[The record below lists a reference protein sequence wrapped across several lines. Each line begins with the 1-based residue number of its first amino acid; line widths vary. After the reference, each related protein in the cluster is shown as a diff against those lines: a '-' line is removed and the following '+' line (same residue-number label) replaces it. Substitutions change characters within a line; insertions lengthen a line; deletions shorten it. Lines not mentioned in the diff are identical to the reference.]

1 MLATTSDAPALGH
14 SEEREGGSPAFR
26 FPAPSPAL
34 TVLRP
39 ASIPES
45 VNIYDCAYFDDAAL
59 RGPNRHNLV
68 DGLVTLNGLGALS
81 DEALIAVADSSLNNM
96 VIWSYVEAGFSE
108 HGEAA
113 SLPSGHLLSPLI
125 AESLPLQ
132 SIAHH
137 WLSWHDLNP
146 EVVPATV
153 LTDIEAMPEIGSGT
167 AESERLAGRL
177 PALYSHYQG
186 RIAGHLNA
194 LCEVDD
200 NGIAND
206 LPMTFLAE
214 TWDAG
219 AAPLLVGCGDMMGL
233 NFGVRSRDFSSDYW
247 KAVVQGL
254 RLIGLCLRPMM
265 TPDEM
270 VDLSP
275 VQMEEEAEDVEA
287 VIKLLKERNQETDDE
302 DAVHAALDE
311 IEPYVIE
318 CFGSFQCALEG
329 YEIAEDVKSRWL
341 VGEEV
346 LTVSRFADLV
356 STLPAPTN
364 DMDEA
369 AAGWLAS
376 VVAALPE
383 SESDSALFRV
393 RHMAHCEGSL
403 DMLLPVFFE
412 DDIAFAD
419 ASIQPAYEV
428 FMSDAEESSWSLGW
442 DIPVALLEQFAKGIG
457 TGNKLLAELDACL
470 PC

>member
-26 FPAPSPAL
+26 FPTPSPAL

-125 AESLPLQ
+125 ADSLPLQ
-132 SIAHH
+132 SMAHH
-137 WLSWHDLNP
+137 WLNWHDLNP

-153 LTDIEAMPEIGSGT
+153 LTDIEAMPEIGSGS

-194 LCEVDD
+194 LCEVEG

-233 NFGVRSRDFSSDYW
+233 NFGVRSRDFSPTYW
-247 KAVVQGL
+247 RAVVQGL

-270 VDLSP
+270 IDLALVP
-275 VQMEEEAEDVEA
+275 MGEEEEDVEA
-287 VIKLLKERNQETDDE
+287 VMKLLKERNQQTDDE
-302 DAVHAALDE
+302 DAVNAALDE
-311 IEPYVIE
+311 IEPCVVE
-318 CFGSFQCALEG
+318 CFGTFQCALEN
-329 YEIAEDVKSRWL
+329 YEIEQDVNGRWL
-341 VGEEV
+341 ADEPV
-346 LTVSRFADLV
+346 LTASQLSDMVSN
-356 STLPAPTN
+356 LPAPSN
-364 DMDEA
+364 EMDEA

-376 VVAALPE
+376 VVAALPA
-383 SESDSALFRV
+383 SQLDAPLHRV
-393 RHMAHCEGSL
+393 RQMAHCEGSL

-419 ASIQPAYEV
+419 AFIQPAYEV

-442 DIPVALLEQFAKGIG
+442 DIPVDLLEQFAKGIG
-457 TGNKLLAELDACL
+457 LGNKLLSDLDACL

>member
-1 MLATTSDAPALGH
+1 MLGTTSDAPTVGH
-14 SEEREGGSPAFR
+14 SQEREGFSPAFR

-39 ASIPES
+39 ASIPKS
-45 VNIYDCAYFDDAAL
+45 VNIYDSAYFDDAAL
-59 RGPNRHNLV
+59 RGPNRHILV

-81 DEALIAVADSSLNNM
+81 DEALISVADSSLNNM

-108 HGEAA
+108 CAEAA
-113 SLPSGHLLSPLI
+113 VMPSGHLLSPLI
-125 AESLPLQ
+125 ADSLPLQ
-132 SIAHH
+132 SMARH
-137 WLSWHDLNP
+137 WLNWHDLNP

-167 AESERLAGRL
+167 PESEQLAGRL
-177 PALYSHYQG
+177 PALYSRYQG

-200 NGIAND
+200 KGIAND
-206 LPMTFLAE
+206 LPMTFIAE

-219 AAPLLVGCGDMMGL
+219 AAPLMVGCGDMMGL

-270 VDLSP
+270 IDLSP
-275 VQMEEEAEDVEA
+275 VQMEEEADDVEA
-287 VIKLLKERNQETDDE
+287 VIKLLKERNQQTDDE

-311 IEPYVIE
+311 VEPFVIE

-329 YEIAEDVKSRWL
+329 YEIAQDVKARWL
-341 VGEEV
+341 AEEAA
-346 LTVSRFADLV
+346 LTVPQFADLV
-356 STLPAPTN
+356 SKLPEPAN

-376 VVAALPE
+376 VASSLPE
-383 SESDSALFRV
+383 SVSDSPLHRV
-393 RHMAHCEGSL
+393 RHMAHCEGTL

-457 TGNKLLAELDACL
+457 IGNKLLAELDDCL
-470 PC
+470 PW